1 MARRKLGFADISLAV
16 KLFHRRNG
24 SAKPAPTEAEP
35 TTAAL
40 EHQLESQDIL
50 SECTPP
56 PPAPSAMIAL
66 SAEQKTILE
75 KPLDPRVD
83 RILHELHSDR
93 TAAENALKARRII
106 QFPQN
111 DWASARVVQDENG
124 FWRIVPGAALEQ
136 DRAMVRFSS
145 GSITI

>member
-1 MARRKLGFADISLAV
+1 MARHKLGFARISLAV

-24 SAKPAPTEAEP
+24 SAKPAPTEVGP
-35 TTAAL
+35 MTAAL
-40 EHQLESQDIL
+40 EHQLESQSIL
-50 SECTPP
+50 GECTP
-56 PPAPSAMIAL
+56 APSPVIAL

-93 TAAENALKARRII
+93 AAAENALKARRII
-106 QFPQN
+106 QFPQS
-111 DWASARVVQDENG
+111 DWAGARVVQDENG

-136 DRAMVRFSS
+136 DGAMIRLSS
-145 GSITI
+145 NSIPI

>member
-1 MARRKLGFADISLAV
+1 M
-16 KLFHRRNG
+16 
-24 SAKPAPTEAEP
+24 
-35 TTAAL
+35 TAAL
-40 EHQLESQDIL
+40 EHQLELQDIL
-50 SECTPP
+50 NECTPAP
-56 PPAPSAMIAL
+56 PTPSAAIAL

-106 QFPQN
+106 QFPQS

-136 DRAMVRFSS
+136 DRQMVRFSS